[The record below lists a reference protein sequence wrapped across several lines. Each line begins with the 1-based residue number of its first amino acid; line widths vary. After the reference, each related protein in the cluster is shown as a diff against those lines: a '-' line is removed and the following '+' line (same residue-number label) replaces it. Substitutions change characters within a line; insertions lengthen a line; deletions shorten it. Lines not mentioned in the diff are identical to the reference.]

1 MLGGFYTHE
10 RVTDEFA
17 EYAFDTSYQPL
28 AFFAPAIFFQEVPST
43 FSQLAVFGDLTWRV
57 TDHIDVTGGI
67 RDDHNDFSYSENHGG
82 ATAGPGT
89 SSDQYSEGVTTW
101 AASAQYHFTP
111 EVMLYGRVA
120 TGYLPG
126 STNGTDDS
134 GLVARP
140 PVKADGLTNYEMG
153 LKSEFLDRSGM
164 INLTVFY
171 IDWKDIQVLFPDPTG
186 YYFINGARALFPG
199 RGTRQFLVAPP
210 HAEIWVQR
218 RLHAS

>member
-1 MLGGFYTHE
+1 MPDLSGGTIPAGLSKSQQNTDLEKFSEDLRISSPQGRRIQWLLGGFYTDEH
-10 RVTDEFA
+10 VTDHYA

-28 AFFAPAIFFQEVPST
+28 AFFAPAIFFQVVPSI

-67 RDDHNDFSYSENHGG
+67 RYDHNDFSFSEIHGG
-82 ATAGPGT
+82 STAAPGT

-126 STNGTDDS
+126 STNGTDNS
-134 GLVARP
+134 GLIARP
-140 PVKADGLTNYEMG
+140 P
-153 LKSEFLDRSGM
+153 
-164 INLTVFY
+164 
-171 IDWKDIQVLFPDPTG
+171 
-186 YYFINGARALFPG
+186 
-199 RGTRQFLVAPP
+199 
-210 HAEIWVQR
+210 
-218 RLHAS
+218 